1 MKYNSSFMSFDFD
14 VIILGS
20 GPSGFSCAMQASK
33 FDKKV
38 LLIEA
43 DPVSLGGAWIN
54 SGTVPS
60 KSLREAAS
68 VISKYAG
75 EFGRDKRK
83 PYEKFPMSE
92 LLRYKQQIQ
101 AYENDE
107 LIRNLEK
114 NEIVTVRGKGKL
126 VDANTIEVST
136 KDGGTTLFTGEFIL
150 LSTGSRPMVPDH
162 INVDHKTVIDNVSL
176 LDLDHVPRRLAIVGS
191 GINSVEYAT
200 IFASLGSKVTILNER
215 AQFLPFLDQ
224 EVHEELDQ
232 ILFDKGII
240 IYNSAVVSSVAPNSL
255 RNCNEVRF
263 SLGDSDA
270 LRVIETEHVLQ
281 LGTRK
286 PNSSNIGLEALGVI
300 TNEQGYIVVDKNY
313 RTNVPNI
320 YAAGDVV
327 GFPGLASVSFSQ
339 GRLTACNMFDVP
351 SGEMSPDVPYGIYSI
366 PEISSI
372 GMSEQDAIQAGVDY
386 TVGRAY
392 YRNLAKASISNNK
405 EGLLKLVFDTKT
417 LKLLGIH
424 IIGEAACDLIH
435 IGQTVMALNGDIR
448 YFVNHVFNYPTYA
461 EAYRI
466 AAFNGLNRVFKTGVK
481 YKKLLES

>member
-1 MKYNSSFMSFDFD
+1 MQHNPSFMSFDFD

-20 GPSGFSCAMQASK
+20 GPAGFSCAMQASK

-38 LLIEA
+38 LLIES
-43 DPVSLGGAWIN
+43 DPVGLGGAWIN

-75 EFGRDKRK
+75 DFGRDKRK
-83 PYEKFPMSE
+83 PYEKFPMAE
-92 LLRYKQQIQ
+92 LLRYKKQIQ
-101 AYENDE
+101 TYENDE
-107 LIRNLEK
+107 LLRNLEK
-114 NEIVTVRGKGKL
+114 NEITIARGRG
-126 VDANTIEVST
+126 VVSDANSVSVT
-136 KDGGTTLFTGEFIL
+136 SAEGSVSKYTATYL
-150 LSTGSRPMVPDH
+150 LISTGSKLTVPDH
-162 INVDHKTVIDNVSL
+162 VDIDHKTVIDNVSL
-176 LDLDHVPRRLAIVGS
+176 LNLDHVPRRLAIVGS

-215 AQFLPFLDQ
+215 EQFLPFLDH

-232 ILFDKGII
+232 ILFDMGII
-240 IYNSAVVSSVAPNSL
+240 IYNSAKVSSVAPNSL

-263 SLGDSDA
+263 TLAESDE

-281 LGTRK
+281 LGNRK
-286 PNSSNIGLEALGVI
+286 PNTSNIGLEQVGVE
-300 TNEQGYIVVDKNY
+300 TNENGYITVDGNY
-313 RTNVPNI
+313 RTNVQSI
-320 YAAGDVV
+320 YAAGDII

-339 GRLTACNMFDVP
+339 GRLAACHMFGVP
-351 SGEMSPDVPYGIYSI
+351 SGEMSPEVPYGIYSI

-372 GMSEQDAIQAGVDY
+372 GMSEQDAKQAGVDY

-392 YRNLAKASISNNK
+392 YRNLAKGSISNNK
-405 EGLLKLVFDTKT
+405 VGLLKLVFDTKT

-461 EAYRI
+461 EGYRI

-481 YKKLLES
+481 YRNLLES

>member
-1 MKYNSSFMSFDFD
+1 MSFDFD

-107 LIRNLEK
+107 LVRNLEK

-126 VDANTIEVST
+126 VDANTVEVST
-136 KDGGTTLFTGEFIL
+136 KDGATSRYSGTYIL

-162 INVDHKTVIDNVSL
+162 VNVDHKTVIDNVSL

-224 EVHEELDQ
+224 EVHDELDQ

-263 SLGDSDA
+263 SRGDSGE

-286 PNSSNIGLEALGVI
+286 PNSAGIGLEDLGVK
-300 TNEQGYIVVDKNY
+300 TNEQGFIVVDNSY
-313 RTNVPNI
+313 RTSIPNI

-339 GRLTACNMFDVP
+339 GRLAACNMFGVP

-372 GMSEQDAIQAGVDY
+372 GLSEQDAKQAGIDY

-392 YRNLAKASISNNK
+392 YRNLAKGSISNNK

-466 AAFNGLNRVFKTGVK
+466 AAFNGMNRVFKTGVK

>member
-1 MKYNSSFMSFDFD
+1 MQHNTSFMSFDFD
-14 VIILGS
+14 VIIMGS
-20 GPSGFSCAMQASK
+20 GPAGFSCAMQASK

-38 LLIEA
+38 LLIES
-43 DPVSLGGAWIN
+43 DPVGLGGAWIN

-75 EFGRDKRK
+75 DFGRDKRK

-92 LLRYKQQIQ
+92 LLRYKKQIQ
-101 AYENDE
+101 NYENDE
-107 LIRNLEK
+107 LIRNLDK
-114 NEIVTVRGKGKL
+114 NEITIARGKGTV
-126 VDANTIEVST
+126 VDANTVSVT
-136 KDGGTTLFTGEFIL
+136 SADGSVSSYTANFMLI
-150 LSTGSRPMVPDH
+150 STGSRLTVPDH
-162 INVDHKTVIDNVSL
+162 VVIDHKTVIDNVSL

-215 AQFLPFLDQ
+215 NQFLPFLDT

-232 ILFDKGII
+232 IMFDMGII
-240 IYNSAVVSSVAPNSL
+240 IYNSAIVSSVAPNSL

-263 SLGDSDA
+263 TLVDSDE

-281 LGTRK
+281 LGSRK
-286 PNSSNIGLEALGVI
+286 PNTSNIGLERVGI
-300 TNEQGYIVVDKNY
+300 QIDDNGYILVDGNY
-313 RTNVPNI
+313 RTNVSSI
-320 YAAGDVV
+320 YAAGDII

-339 GRLTACNMFDVP
+339 GRLAACNMFGVP
-351 SGEMSPDVPYGIYSI
+351 SGEMSPEVPYGIYSI

-372 GMSEQDAIQAGVDY
+372 GMSEQDAILAGVDY

-392 YRNLAKASISNNK
+392 YRNLAKGSISNNK
-405 EGLLKLVFDTKT
+405 VGLLKLVFETKS

-424 IIGEAACDLIH
+424 IIGESACDLIH

-461 EAYRI
+461 EGYRI

-481 YKKLLES
+481 YRNILES

>member
-1 MKYNSSFMSFDFD
+1 MQHNPSFMSYDFD

-20 GPSGFSCAMQASK
+20 GPAGFSCAMQASK

-38 LLIEA
+38 LLIES
-43 DPVSLGGAWIN
+43 DPVGLGGAWIN

-83 PYEKFPMSE
+83 PYEKFPMAE
-92 LLRYKQQIQ
+92 LLRYKKQIQ
-101 AYENDE
+101 TYENDE
-107 LIRNLEK
+107 LLRNLEK
-114 NEIVTVRGKGKL
+114 NEITIARGRGVVSDANSVSVTSADGSVTVYT
-126 VDANTIEVST
+126 ANY
-136 KDGGTTLFTGEFIL
+136 L
-150 LSTGSRPMVPDH
+150 LISTGSKLTVPDH
-162 INVDHKTVIDNVSL
+162 VDIDHKTVIDNVSL
-176 LDLDHVPRRLAIVGS
+176 LNLDHVPRRLAIVGS

-215 AQFLPFLDQ
+215 EQFLPFLDH

-232 ILFDKGII
+232 ILFDMGII
-240 IYNSAVVSSVAPNSL
+240 IYNSAKVSSVAPNSL

-263 SLGDSDA
+263 TLADSDE

-281 LGTRK
+281 LGSRK
-286 PNSSNIGLEALGVI
+286 PNTSNIGLEQVGVE
-300 TNEQGYIVVDKNY
+300 TNENGYITVDGNY
-313 RTNVPNI
+313 RTNMPSI
-320 YAAGDVV
+320 YAAGDII

-339 GRLTACNMFDVP
+339 GRLAACHMFGVP
-351 SGEMSPDVPYGIYSI
+351 SGEMSPEVPYGIYSI

-372 GMSEQDAIQAGVDY
+372 GMSEQDAKQAGVDY

-392 YRNLAKASISNNK
+392 YRNLAKGSISNNK
-405 EGLLKLVFDTKT
+405 VGLLKLVFDTKT

-461 EAYRI
+461 EGYRI

-481 YKKLLES
+481 YRNLLES

>member
-1 MKYNSSFMSFDFD
+1 MQYNPSFMSYDFD

-20 GPSGFSCAMQASK
+20 GPAGFSCAMQASK

-38 LLIEA
+38 LIVEA
-43 DPVSLGGAWIN
+43 DPVNLGGAWIN

-68 VISKYAG
+68 VISKYAF

-101 AYENDE
+101 SYENDE
-107 LIRNLEK
+107 LVRNLNK
-114 NEIVTVRGKGKL
+114 NEITTVRGRGKFL
-126 VDANTIEVST
+126 DPNTVSVT
-136 KDGGTTLFTGEFIL
+136 SPDGSTVNHTGSHFLI
-150 LSTGSRPMVPDH
+150 STGSHPFVPDH
-162 INVDHKTVIDNVSL
+162 VNIDHKTVIDNVSL

-191 GINSVEYAT
+191 GINAVEYAT

-232 ILFDKGII
+232 ILFDMGII
-240 IYNSAVVSSVAPNSL
+240 IYNNAIVSSVAPNSL

-263 SLGDSDA
+263 MLADTNT

-286 PNSSNIGLEALGVI
+286 PNTSDIGLEELGIV
-300 TNEQGYIVVDKNY
+300 TNESDYVVVDENY
-313 RTNVPNI
+313 RTNVPHI
-320 YAAGDVV
+320 YAAGDVI
-327 GFPGLASVSFSQ
+327 GFPGLASISFSQ
-339 GRLTACNMFDVP
+339 GRLAACSMFGVP
-351 SGEMSPDVPYGIYSI
+351 SGEVAPLVPYGIYSI
-366 PEISSI
+366 PELSSI
-372 GMSEQDAIQAGVDY
+372 GMSEQDAKQAGIDY

-392 YRNLAKASISNNK
+392 YRNLAKGSISNNK
-405 EGLLKLVFDTKT
+405 DGLLKLVFDSKT

-435 IGQTVMALNGDIR
+435 IGQTVIALDGDVR

-461 EAYRI
+461 EGYRI
-466 AAFNGLNRVFKTGVK
+466 AAFNGLNRVSKSGVK
-481 YKKLLES
+481 YKNLLEV

>member
-1 MKYNSSFMSFDFD
+1 MSFDFD

-20 GPSGFSCAMQASK
+20 GPAGFSCAMQASK

-38 LLIEA
+38 LIVEA
-43 DPVSLGGAWIN
+43 DPVNMGGAWIH

-101 AYENDE
+101 SYENDE

-114 NEIVTVRGKGKL
+114 NEIKTVRGRGSI
-126 VDANTIEVST
+126 VDAHTISVTSADGSVS
-136 KDGGTTLFTGEFIL
+136 DYSAGFVLI
-150 LSTGSRPMVPDH
+150 STGSRPVVPDH
-162 INVDHKTVIDNVSL
+162 VNVDHKTVIDNVSL

-191 GINSVEYAT
+191 GINAIEYAT

-215 AQFLPFLDQ
+215 DQFLPFLDD

-240 IYNSAVVSSVAPNSL
+240 IYNSATVNSVAPNSL

-263 SLGDSDA
+263 HQGPENT

-281 LGTRK
+281 LGSRK
-286 PNSSNIGLEALGVI
+286 PNTSNIGLEALGVK
-300 TNEQGYIVVDKNY
+300 TTETGYIEVDKDY
-313 RTNVPNI
+313 RTNVPSI
-320 YAAGDVV
+320 FAAGDVI

-339 GRLTACNMFDVP
+339 GRLAACTMFGVP
-351 SGEMSPDVPYGIYSI
+351 SGEMSPEVPYGIYSI

-372 GMSEQDAIQAGVDY
+372 GMSEQDAIATGIDY

-392 YRNLAKASISNNK
+392 YRNLAKGSISNNK
-405 EGLLKLVFDTKT
+405 DGLLKLVFDTKT

-461 EAYRI
+461 EGYRI

-481 YKKLLES
+481 YRNLLES

>member
-1 MKYNSSFMSFDFD
+1 MSFDFD

-20 GPSGFSCAMQASK
+20 GPAGFSCAMQASK

-38 LLIEA
+38 LLVEA
-43 DPVSLGGAWIN
+43 DPKNMGGAWIH

-101 AYENDE
+101 SYENDE

-114 NEIVTVRGKGKL
+114 NEIQTVRGRGTI
-126 VDANTIEVST
+126 VDANTVSVVSV
-136 KDGGTTLFTGEFIL
+136 DGTEKSYSASYIL
-150 LSTGSRPMVPDH
+150 ISTGSRPVVPDH
-162 INVDHKTVIDNVSL
+162 VNVDHKTVIDNVSL

-191 GINSVEYAT
+191 GINAVEYAT

-215 AQFLPFLDQ
+215 DHFLPFLDE

-240 IYNSAVVSSVAPNSL
+240 IYNSATVSSVAPNSL

-263 SLGDSDA
+263 HQGSDST

-281 LGTRK
+281 LGSRK
-286 PNSSNIGLEALGVI
+286 PNTSKIGLDAVGI
-300 TNEQGYIVVDKNY
+300 KTTDTGYVVVDKAY
-313 RTNVPNI
+313 RTNVPSI
-320 YAAGDVV
+320 FAAGDVI

-339 GRLTACNMFDVP
+339 GRLAACEMFGVP
-351 SGEMSPDVPYGIYSI
+351 SGEMSPEVPYGIYSI

-372 GMSEQDAIQAGVDY
+372 GMSEQDAIAAGIEY

-392 YRNLAKASISNNK
+392 YRNLAKGSISNNK
-405 EGLLKLVFDTKT
+405 DGLLKLVFDTKT

-461 EAYRI
+461 EGYRI

-481 YKKLLES
+481 YRNLLES

>member
-1 MKYNSSFMSFDFD
+1 MSFDFD

-20 GPSGFSCAMQASK
+20 GPAGFSCAMQASK

-38 LLIEA
+38 LIVEA
-43 DPVSLGGAWIN
+43 DPENMGGAWIH

-101 AYENDE
+101 SYENDE

-114 NEIVTVRGKGKL
+114 NEIKTVRGRGSI
-126 VDANTIEVST
+126 VDANTVAVTSADGSVTNYST
-136 KDGGTTLFTGEFIL
+136 SFIL
-150 LSTGSRPMVPDH
+150 ISTGSLPVVPDH
-162 INVDHKTVIDNVSL
+162 VNVDHKTVIDNVSL

-191 GINSVEYAT
+191 GINAVEYAT

-215 AQFLPFLDQ
+215 DQFLPFLDD

-240 IYNSAVVSSVAPNSL
+240 IYNSATVSSVAPNSL

-263 SLGDSDA
+263 HQGQDHT

-281 LGTRK
+281 LGSRK
-286 PNSSNIGLEALGVI
+286 PNTSNIGLEALGVK
-300 TNEQGYIVVDKNY
+300 TTETGYIEVDKDY
-313 RTNVPNI
+313 RTNVPSI
-320 YAAGDVV
+320 FAAGDVI

-339 GRLTACNMFDVP
+339 GRLAACTMFDVP
-351 SGEMSPDVPYGIYSI
+351 SGEMSPEVPYGIYSI

-372 GMSEQDAIQAGVDY
+372 GMSEQDAIATGIDY

-392 YRNLAKASISNNK
+392 YRNLAKGSISNNK
-405 EGLLKLVFDTKT
+405 DGLLKLVFDTKT

-461 EAYRI
+461 EGYRI

-481 YKKLLES
+481 YRNLLES